1 MVLVKVVT
9 TVSDQLK
16 AQGPTGLDYEGQCL
30 LQYCSVQSELLQAY
44 NNLQKLQG
52 KPVEGESEVKVE
64 ISEDVSERL
73 TDLFV
78 KIMCIRA
85 LTLTQVK

>member
-44 NNLQKLQG
+44 NNLQQLQT
-52 KPVEGESEVKVE
+52 KPEEGEDVDQVE
-64 ISEDVSERL
+64 ISEDVSGR
-73 TDLFV
+73 
-78 KIMCIRA
+78 KIFW
-85 LTLTQVK
+85 